1 MNIGVA
7 LPEWVFAQDRRT
19 APLVLLG
26 LVFAGLALPILA
38 IALYLHRAQGK
49 IGVNQV
55 CHVNLTFHVNL
66 KYHSR
71 TTHAYDTVPYPA
83 LALGK
88 LSCNLADCVL
98 FAGKWMLTVFFWSC
112 R

>member
-19 APLVLLG
+19 APLVLLA

-49 IGVNQV
+49 VGANQV
-55 CHVNLTFHVNL
+55 CAVTPVYPPMYHLFFSVACTHQIIFHQILRWFLHACFDDAVLTL
-66 KYHSR
+66 KWVVCLCC
-71 TTHAYDTVPYPA
+71 A
-83 LALGK
+83 
-88 LSCNLADCVL
+88 
-98 FAGKWMLTVFFWSC
+98 
-112 R
+112 